1 MVVIKGRIIA
11 KPQEGIIPIYRKR
24 NDKKRSVPGPLVRG
38 KAGARP
44 IHRKRNDKKRSVP
57 GPLVR
62 GKAGGRLKYICG
74 KCSFLLAYNVSREE
88 ISVDAVFQCPNC
100 NKYNEF

>member
-11 KPQEGIIPIYRKR
+11 KPQEGT
-24 NDKKRSVPGPLVRG
+24 V
-38 KAGARP
+38 P
-44 IHRKRNDKKRSVP
+44 IHRKRKDKKRSVP

-74 KCSFLLAYNVSREE
+74 KCSFLLAYNVSRKE

>member
-11 KPQEGIIPIYRKR
+11 KPHEGIRPIYRKR
-24 NDKKRSVPGPLVRG
+24 NDKKSKVPRPLVRG

-57 GPLVR
+57 GPLLR

-74 KCSFLLAYNVSREE
+74 KCSFLLAYNVLRKE
-88 ISVDAVFQCPNC
+88 ISVDAVFLCPNC

>member
-11 KPQEGIIPIYRKR
+11 KPQEGI
-24 NDKKRSVPGPLVRG
+24 V
-38 KAGARP
+38 P
-44 IHRKRNDKKRSVP
+44 IHRKRNDKKSRVP
-57 GPLVR
+57 GPLIR

-74 KCSFLLAYNVSREE
+74 KCSFLLAYNVSRKE